1 MNMLIDDIAYV
12 IFRHP
17 DLAAVH
23 GFMTDFGLLDAGQRG
38 DTLYLRS
45 YGDAPFSY
53 VTTRG
58 GEAAFVGMGFRV
70 ASHDALARLAARFG
84 ADIVASP
91 HPGGGR

>member
-45 YGDAPFSY
+45 YGDAPFS
-53 VTTRG
+53 
-58 GEAAFVGMGFRV
+58 
-70 ASHDALARLAARFG
+70 
-84 ADIVASP
+84 
-91 HPGGGR
+91 